1 MKFGEHINTWWET
14 DITKE
19 GEIIEYV
26 HIYQHHNEMRK
37 TNEKFVQTLST
48 LFVVGGGFI

>member
-19 GEIIEYV
+19 GEIIEYI
-26 HIYQHHNEMRK
+26 HIYQHHHEMRK